1 MAALADVVLPR
12 QQLEEGFSFG
22 VFSKTIK
29 KVEESPK
36 KNSVSDLRIGNP
48 FFFSLKSYQKEN

>member
-36 KNSVSDLRIGNP
+36 KN
-48 FFFSLKSYQKEN
+48 FSK